1 MNTAYDEI
9 LDFVTSAP
17 TLAEIISFQHSP
29 TTLERVAY
37 LTTGDITGTIT
48 PEERD
53 ELREFHKAAEFI
65 QQLKVRAE
73 RRLQSPSS
81 RHG

>member
-1 MNTAYDEI
+1 MVIAYDEI

-17 TLAEIISFQHSP
+17 TLAQIVAFEHSP

-37 LTTGDITGTIT
+37 LVTEDMAGTLL

-53 ELREFHKAAEFI
+53 ELREFYQAAELI
-65 QQLKVRAE
+65 QQLKIRAQ
-73 RRLQSPSS
+73 RRLSLNHP
-81 RHG
+81 

>member
-17 TLAEIISFQHSP
+17 TLAAIVRFEHSP

-37 LTTGDITGTIT
+37 LITGDFTGTIT

-53 ELREFHKAAEFI
+53 ELREFHKAAEFV
-65 QQLKVRAE
+65 QQLKVRAQ
-73 RRLQSPSS
+73 RRLELSS
-81 RHG
+81 GSY